1 MLSKTLPCGMRVLVE
16 EVRRS
21 PVVAIQAWVHVGSGD
36 ETPSQAGLSHMLEH
50 MLFKGGGGLG
60 IGDIAREVEGCG
72 GEINAFTSFDHTV
85 LHLVV
90 PSRHFDRGL
99 SVAHDAVTTP
109 HLDPVEFE
117 REKAVVLEEIRRG
130 EDDPSTRL
138 SRAVFAEAY
147 REHPYGRPVIG
158 TVDSVLGLQL
168 EEMRAFHERWYARS
182 NITMVVVGDVA
193 AERAHE
199 AVAAR
204 FADHPK
210 VEAPRRDRAVEP
222 AQEGVRTRVLCE
234 KVAEARAEI
243 AFPLPAVDHPDIP
256 TSDVLAV
263 ILGQGE
269 SSRLNQ
275 ALRIERRLVNH
286 VQTYAYTPHDP
297 GVFIVALGST
307 PERLLE
313 GLSTAGEVL
322 GRFAEEGPT
331 ADEVRRA
338 VVNILSERTYER
350 ETVEGV
356 ARKFG
361 YFDALFGDPEAEAR
375 YYAGIA
381 DMTPA
386 AVRRF
391 AAETLQAA
399 RATVAVLTPADH
411 PLECEDVAPRF
422 CSGLEE
428 RRGIGERRGSSP
440 STVCHTLDNGVR
452 LLVRET
458 PGSGLVSIRLG
469 AQGGLRSE
477 TRHNNGVHSLLAR
490 VWTRGTRR
498 HDARRFS
505 EAMEEIAGR
514 CAAFSGR
521 NSFGLS
527 STFLA
532 SGLDR
537 GIDLLAEA
545 LLEPAFPADETE
557 RLRDLTLEAIRTL
570 PDNPVGFGFLKFHEL
585 MYKRHPF
592 RMPTIGSEA
601 SVRRLTP
608 GMLKAAYRRGLVGSN
623 VVVAAVGDFDGDTL
637 AGRLSEAFASIPE
650 GPFPAPTIEAEEP
663 LLRIRARRV
672 PVEKEQAHLLI
683 GVPGLSVTDPQ
694 RHALEMIAAILA
706 GQSGRLFLDL
716 RDRQGLAYSV
726 TAWSQEAVDPGYFAI
741 YIGTERSKL
750 PQARRGIL
758 GHLQRL
764 CDEPVPDDELERAAR
779 YLVGSYEIGLQ
790 RGGSVANR
798 ILFDE
803 LYGIGPDMMDEYPA
817 RILALT
823 PEDLQ
828 RAAREFFTVGRH
840 VDLTLVPKG

>member
-36 ETPSQAGLSHMLEH
+36 ETPSRAGLSHMLEH

-90 PSRHFDRGL
+90 PSRYFDRGL
-99 SVAHDAVTTP
+99 SVAHDAVMTP

-138 SRAVFAEAY
+138 SRAVFAQVY

-158 TVDSVLGLQL
+158 SVESVLGLRL
-168 EEMRAFHERWYARS
+168 EDMRAFHERWYARS
-182 NITMVVVGDVA
+182 NITMVVVGDVD
-193 AERAHE
+193 AEQAHD
-199 AVAAR
+199 AVAAC
-204 FADHPK
+204 FEDHPYI
-210 VEAPRRDRAVEP
+210 EAPRRDRAAEP
-222 AQEGVRTRVLCE
+222 VQDGMRTRVLAE
-234 KVAEARAEI
+234 KVHEARAEI

-256 TSDVLAV
+256 TADVLAV

-275 ALRIERRLVNH
+275 AMRIERRLVNH
-286 VQTYAYTPHDP
+286 VQTYAYTPRDP
-297 GVFIVALGST
+297 GVFIVAMGCTPDRLVDGLGA
-307 PERLLE
+307 
-313 GLSTAGEVL
+313 AGEVL
-322 GRFAEEGPT
+322 GRFVEEGPS

-361 YFDALFGDPEAEAR
+361 YFDALFGDPDAEGR
-375 YYAGIA
+375 YYAGVSE
-381 DMTPA
+381 MTA
-386 AVRRF
+386 SALQRF
-391 AAETLQAA
+391 ASETLRPA
-399 RATVAVLTPADH
+399 RATVAVLTPPDH
-411 PLECEDVAPRF
+411 PLESGAVATSF
-422 CSGLEE
+422 GSGLKE
-428 RRGIGERRGSSP
+428 RLAIGERGSGP
-440 STVCHTLDNGVR
+440 STVDHTLSNGVR

-458 PGSGLVSIRLG
+458 PGNGLVSIRLG

-490 VWTRGTRR
+490 VWTRGTKRR
-498 HDARRFS
+498 NARRFS

-532 SGLDR
+532 SGLER
-537 GIDLLAEA
+537 GVDLLAEA
-545 LLEPAFPADETE
+545 LLEPAFPPDETE

-570 PDNPVGFGFLKFHEL
+570 PDNPVSLGFLKFHEML
-585 MYKRHPF
+585 YKRHPF
-592 RMPTIGSEA
+592 RMPTMGSEA

-623 VVVAAVGDFDGDTL
+623 VVVAAVGDFDGDML

-650 GPFPAPTIEAEEP
+650 GPSPAPSLPAEAP
-663 LLRIRARRV
+663 LDRIRARRV
-672 PVEKEQAHLLI
+672 PVEKEQAHLMI
-683 GVPGLSVTDPQ
+683 GVPGLSVTDPR
-694 RHALEMIAAILA
+694 RHALEMISAILA

-741 YIGTERSKL
+741 YIGTEHSKV

-764 CDEPVPDDELERAAR
+764 CDEPVPDDELARAAR

-803 LYGIGPDMMDEYPA
+803 LYGVGPDMMNEYPA

-823 PEDLQ
+823 PDDLQ
-828 RAAREFFTVGRH
+828 QVARELFTVGRH

>member
-1 MLSKTLPCGMRVLVE
+1 MRVLVE

-36 ETPSQAGLSHMLEH
+36 ETPEQAGLSHMLEH
-50 MLFKGGGGLG
+50 MLFKGGGDLG
-60 IGDIAREVEGCG
+60 IGDIAREIEGCG

-85 LHLVV
+85 LHMVV
-90 PSRHFDRGL
+90 PSRYFDRGL
-99 SVAHDAVTTP
+99 AVAHDAVTTP
-109 HLDPVEFE
+109 HLDPEEFE

-130 EDDPSTRL
+130 EDEPSAKL
-138 SRAVFAEAY
+138 SKAVFAELF

-158 TVDSVLGLQL
+158 SVESVLGLQL
-168 EEMRAFHERWYARS
+168 AQMRAFHERWYARS
-182 NITMVVVGDVA
+182 NITMVVVGDVDADA
-193 AERAHE
+193 AHD

-204 FADHPK
+204 FAHHPRLDTP
-210 VEAPRRDRAVEP
+210 VRIRAVEP
-222 AQEGVRTRVLCE
+222 PQRSVRARVLSE
-234 KVAEARAEI
+234 RVHEVRAEM

-256 TSDVLAV
+256 TADVLAV

-286 VQTYAYTPHDP
+286 VQTYAYTPRDP
-297 GVFIVALGST
+297 GVFIVALGCT
-307 PERLLE
+307 PERLDD
-313 GLSTAGEVL
+313 GLGAAGEVI
-322 GRFAEEGPT
+322 GRFVQEGPT

-381 DMTPA
+381 EMTPA
-386 AVRRF
+386 ALQRF
-391 AAETLQAA
+391 AGETLRPR
-399 RATVAVLTPADH
+399 RATLAVLSPPDHPREPAD
-411 PLECEDVAPRF
+411 VADRF
-422 CSGLEE
+422 CAGLREP
-428 RRGIGERRGSSP
+428 RGIAERPTGP
-440 STVCHTLDNGVR
+440 STTRHTLPNGVQ
-452 LLVRET
+452 LVLRET

-477 TRHNNGVHSLLAR
+477 TRRNNGVHNLLAR
-490 VWTRGTRR
+490 VWTRGTQRR
-498 HDARRFS
+498 DARRFS

-532 SGLDR
+532 NGMER
-537 GIDLLAEA
+537 GVDLLAEA
-545 LLEPAFPADETE
+545 LLEPQFPADETE

-570 PDNPVGFGFLKFHEL
+570 PDNPVSFGFLRFHEL
-585 MYKRHPF
+585 MYRKHPF
-592 RMPTIGSEA
+592 RMPTMGTEV
-601 SVRRLTP
+601 SVKRLTP
-608 GMLKAAYRRGLVGSN
+608 GRLRAAYRRGLVGSN
-623 VVVAAVGDFDGDTL
+623 VVVAAVGDFDADTL
-637 AGRLSEAFASIPE
+637 AGRLSDAFAEIPE
-650 GPFPAPTIEAEEP
+650 GPRPVPDIAPEAP
-663 LLRIRARRV
+663 MDRTRARRI
-672 PVEKEQAHLLI
+672 PVDKEQAHLMI
-683 GVPGLSVTDPQ
+683 GVPGASVTDPR
-694 RHALEMIAAILA
+694 RHALEMLAAILA
-706 GQSGRLFLDL
+706 GQSGRLFIDL

-741 YIGTERSKL
+741 YIGTELSKV
-750 PQARRGIL
+750 PQAREGIL

-764 CDEPVPDDELERAAR
+764 CDEPVPADELERAAR

-803 LYGIGPDMMDEYPA
+803 LYGIGPDMMEAYPE

-823 PEDLQ
+823 PGDLQ
-828 RAAREFFTVGRH
+828 AAAREFFTVGRH
-840 VDLTLVPKG
+840 VDLTLVPQG